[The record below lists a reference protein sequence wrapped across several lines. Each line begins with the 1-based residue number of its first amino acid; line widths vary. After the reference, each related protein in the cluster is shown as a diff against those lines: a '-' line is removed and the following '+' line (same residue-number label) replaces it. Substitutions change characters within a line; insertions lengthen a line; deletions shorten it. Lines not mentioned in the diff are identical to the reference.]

1 MVVEMRNSVKNKN
14 KKKRTPSTIII
25 ISFLTLLMVLCCSYY
40 IKYVEEQ
47 CQNEMEDILKTE
59 INQMVSSVDK
69 KLDIQFNN
77 LQYLAEYVVK
87 DEEYFDCYKAI
98 EKIKMVKTGN
108 EFYKLA
114 FADME
119 GNAYF
124 TDGMV
129 TNIAD
134 ESFFIDTITSG
145 RTMSDT
151 IVEEYDEPMNVYALR
166 VEMSGEGVGIIFALD
181 YTSEIMSEMK
191 ITDSHLNGKACMM
204 NSEGDVQVNNL
215 FLNEFCYGDN
225 IYDCFEKDGIEDV
238 EQRIKAAISVH
249 SKECIKASSKDDN
262 YVIYGEPIE
271 FNGWYIVSM
280 LSIDDISDSRIN
292 TLVGSNVFIAGLLVV
307 YLITVITI
315 IVIQEKNKKN
325 IERLAYTDEITGGKS
340 INKFKMEAE
349 KIIKNSSEQYA
360 IVDIDVDRFKFIND
374 IFGYEEGNNVIRFI
388 WNEIDKIIEKGETF
402 AHYSADQFVMLLKLK
417 DMDSLVKRL
426 ENLALR
432 TSGRRMSQDKNYDIV
447 LSMGIYEIKKED
459 FQIDIAI
466 DRATLTK
473 KTVKGKHHKIY
484 AIYDEKMR
492 QKILRDQ
499 ELESMMEKAIE
510 KEEFKVFYQPKYD
523 SVSCE
528 LTGAEALVRWYNE
541 KEGMIYP
548 NEFIPVFENNGTITE
563 LDKYMFEH
571 VCVDIKRWLTEGYD
585 VVPVSVNLSQLQ
597 LYNSN
602 FIDEYKEI
610 VSKYDI
616 PPEYV
621 QLELTETTLF
631 SKVATLNSIIDNLHS
646 IGFKILMDDFG
657 TGYSSLNMLKNV
669 KVDILKLDKSF
680 VDDIGESKGNV
691 VVSTIVSLGQLL
703 DMKIIAEGVET
714 KEQFEFLRDIFCDEI
729 QGYYFS
735 KPIPEEEYK
744 KLMNKSN

>member
-1 MVVEMRNSVKNKN
+1 MNN
-14 KKKRTPSTIII
+14 KKRKMPSAIVL
-25 ISFLTLLMVLCCSYY
+25 ISFLTVLMLLGCYLY
-40 IKYVEEQ
+40 IKYIENQYAKET
-47 CQNEMEDILKTE
+47 EDILKAE

-69 KLDIQFNN
+69 KINIQFKN
-77 LQYLAEYVVK
+77 LQYIAGYVSEN
-87 DEEYFDCYKAI
+87 EEDFDCQKAV
-98 EKIKMVKTGN
+98 EKLKIVKTGN
-108 EFYKLA
+108 EFYKVA
-114 FADME
+114 IADLE

-124 TDGMV
+124 LDGTV
-129 TNIAD
+129 EDISD
-134 ESFFIDTITSG
+134 EKFFKDTIENG

-151 IVEEYDEPMNVYALR
+151 IVDDSNELMNIYSIRVDKNEEAVGVIYAFDYADE
-166 VEMSGEGVGIIFALD
+166 IIN
-181 YTSEIMSEMK
+181 EMK
-191 ITDSHLNGKACMM
+191 ISNSVLDGKGLIM
-204 NSEGDVQVNNL
+204 D
-215 FLNEFCYGDN
+215 
-225 IYDCFEKDGIEDV
+225 KDGIVQIDTLFM
-238 EQRIKAAISVH
+238 EQFIAGSSVYSYFKEEGMDDIPDKIKDAISIH
-249 SKECIKASSKDDN
+249 SQDCIKASSDDID
-262 YVIYGEPIE
+262 YIIYGEPLEI
-271 FNGWYIVSM
+271 NDWYLISILTPDDVSE
-280 LSIDDISDSRIN
+280 SRIK
-292 TLVGSNVFIAGLLVV
+292 TLFGSNLFIAGLLVV
-307 YLITVITI
+307 YLITIIVI
-315 IVIQEKNKKN
+315 IVIQEMNKRN
-325 IERLAYTDEITGGKS
+325 IERIAYIDELTGGKS
-340 INKFKMEAE
+340 FTKFKLEAE
-349 KIIKNSSEQYA
+349 KLVKSSSEQYA

-388 WNEIDKIIEKGETF
+388 WKEIDKMMEKGETF
-402 AHYSADQFVMLLKLK
+402 AHYSADQFVLLLKIK
-417 DMDSLVKRL
+417 DMDSLTERL
-426 ENLALR
+426 EDLALR
-432 TSGRRMSQDKNYDIV
+432 TSGRKMSKEKNYDIV
-447 LSMGIYEIKKED
+447 LSMGIYKINKD
-459 FQIDIAI
+459 NSRIDTAI

-473 KTVKGKHHKIY
+473 KSIKGKHHKLY

-499 ELESMMEKAIE
+499 EIENMMENALN

-523 SVSCE
+523 SISCE

-548 NEFIPVFENNGTITE
+548 NEFIPVFENNGFITE

-571 VCVDIKRWLTEGYD
+571 VCADIKKWLEEGYD

-597 LYNSN
+597 LYNTN
-602 FIDEYKEI
+602 FIQEYKDI
-610 VSKYDI
+610 VEKYEI

-735 KPIPEEEYK
+735 KPIPEDEYK
-744 KLMNKSN
+744 KLMNKGGSL